1 MKNLFYKLLFLALIS
16 LSSIN
21 TVKAAMEP
29 FIGEIQ
35 AYGFNFCPN
44 GWLAADGRLLSIAQN
59 TALFSLLG
67 TTYGGNGT
75 TTFALPDLRGRTL
88 IGAGNG
94 NGLTNRVLGEMAG
107 TENETLTISQIPSHS
122 HSYSFIVKE
131 GRGVSTTAS
140 NSFLGQSGIFRNTGI
155 NVPMASQTTTLS
167 GSSQPHNNMPPYLAI
182 TYCIA
187 SEGVYPSRN

>member
-35 AYGFNFCPN
+35 AYGFNFCPR
-44 GWLAADGRLLSIAQN
+44 GWLPANGSLISIAQN

-75 TTFALPDLRGRTL
+75 STFALPDLRGRTL

-131 GRGVSTTAS
+131 GRGVSTTAN

-155 NVPMASQTTTLS
+155 NIPMSSQTTGLS